1 MINRL
6 ALYLG
11 LFIHF
16 AFVGIPCHSFSASR
30 FVDQLNKNVH
40 PHNGAKSRLFHQ
52 HLNEIS
58 RSRPSSP
65 TSSSSSSS
73 SLRSQIL
80 DFVEPTTGVKV
91 KLLGAMHYN
100 PASIQLTTD
109 TINALAA
116 EDKLGSVII
125 ESCDI
130 RWNSTLENKF
140 IQSALQSEMRAAHDL
155 GLLYRRPVVLG
166 DQRINITVAQLKNGA
181 REAMTDLIQPWNGGW
196 KRLFDS
202 IQTAREEAVPFGS
215 NFLGIGSFLDPKLLL
230 AAPVIL
236 IKYPMSYFVKSPVAT
251 AVVLSVLVLLSG
263 DEASAN
269 SLANEEL
276 GLPDMLVSLLVSALE
291 TVVFARIFLKEL
303 LAERNEVLAF
313 NILEQCRN
321 YQSKEERS
329 PWIFFP
335 AADEQSDKSTG
346 AVYAPG
352 SVTAKPEEGKVVVAV
367 LGLAHCNGIKKI
379 LTENEKRFPLMS

>member
-1 MINRL
+1 IAIPL
-6 ALYLG
+6 AYLCN
-11 LFIHF
+11 
-16 AFVGIPCHSFSASR
+16 PCHSFSVGRGVDQINKYDGSESFFPLQRRKIISR
-30 FVDQLNKNVH
+30 FTL
-40 PHNGAKSRLFHQ
+40 
-52 HLNEIS
+52 
-58 RSRPSSP
+58 SSP
-65 TSSSSSSS
+65 SSSS

-80 DFVEPTTGVKV
+80 DFVEPTTGVNV
-91 KLLGAMHYN
+91 KLIGAMHYN
-100 PASIQLTTD
+100 PASIRLATD

-116 EDKLGSVII
+116 EDKLGSIII

-130 RWNSTLENKF
+130 RWNSTLENEF

-155 GLLYRRPVVLG
+155 GLLYQRPVVLG

-181 REAMTDLIQPWNGGW
+181 KEAMSDLIQPWNGGW
-196 KRLFDS
+196 QRLFDS
-202 IQTAREEAVPFGS
+202 IRTAREEAVPLGS

-230 AAPVIL
+230 AAPASL

-269 SLANEEL
+269 SLATDEL

-313 NILEQCRN
+313 NILQQCRN
-321 YQSKEERS
+321 YESKEVRS
-329 PWIFFP
+329 GWNFFP
-335 AADEQSDKSTG
+335 AADDQSDKSTG

-379 LTENEKRFPLMS
+379 LTANNE